1 MEEEQE
7 DKGSQAMSEFTVSQL
22 KALRTE
28 DARARREALVEQYF
42 LAIRDHVLFVAK
54 HGFVEEARFW
64 VVSPIAERVAL
75 KHVSGLFYPWTS
87 KCLITTGNPLYDA
100 MLKRPVPEELIVS
113 IGERLG
119 VTFPDADIRLERGPV
134 IGCELQQFLVI
145 RW

>member
-1 MEEEQE
+1 
-7 DKGSQAMSEFTVSQL
+7 MSEFTVARLRS
-22 KALRTE
+22 LRTE
-28 DARARREALVEQYF
+28 EARLQREALVHQYF

-54 HGFVEEARFW
+54 YGSVEEARFW

-87 KCLITTGNPLYDA
+87 KCLVTTGNPLYDA
-100 MLKRPVPEELIVS
+100 KLKRPIPEELLTS

-119 VTFPDADIRLERGPV
+119 ATFPDADIRLEIGPV
-134 IGCELQQFLVI
+134 LGCELQQFLVI